1 MKLSESVTQLSIRLQ
16 PNSSV
21 NKVVEIR
28 EDGIVKIKINAPAVE
43 GKANKALCKYLH
55 EILQIP
61 VSNIEIIRGKLSRE
75 KIIRINGIDADKV
88 MSILQTR
95 AEN

>member
-28 EDGIVKIKINAPAVE
+28 EDGSVKIKINAPAVE

-55 EILQIP
+55 EILEIP
-61 VSNIEIIRGKLSRE
+61 VTNIEIIRGEISRE

-88 MSILQTR
+88 KSILQTR
-95 AEN
+95 VEN